1 MIDFALI
8 ASALRLSTP
17 LTFAAIGGLY
27 CERGGIANIALEG
40 FMLFGAFAAAAA
52 AYYTGN
58 PWLGLLGGC
67 LAGMAAAV
75 IHAVVCIYFNGG
87 QIISGAAINILA
99 IGLPPVL
106 CSALFGTSSSSPVI
120 FNTVPR
126 SIPRFVENI
135 PVIGSFFSQI
145 SIMDLSGLALVALT
159 IGILQYT
166 RFGLRL
172 TSGGE
177 NPAALDAAGVSVAKY
192 RTAGVL
198 ISGALA
204 GLGGAYLSIAHG
216 SQFIRNMTAGRGFI
230 ALAALIIGN
239 WKPGYVLIGCLFF
252 GLMDA
257 LQIRMQGNT
266 VVPVEL
272 IQILPYVMTV
282 IVLIGFFGRST
293 QPAAL
298 GIPYHIPK
306 KK

>member
-1 MIDFALI
+1 MIDLALI
-8 ASALRLSTP
+8 ASTLRLSTP

-40 FMLFGAFAAAAA
+40 FMLFGAFAAAAT

-58 PWLGLLGGC
+58 PWFGLLGGC
-67 LAGMAAAV
+67 AGGMAVAA
-75 IHAVVCIYFNGG
+75 IHAVVCIHFNGG

-106 CSALFGTSSSSPVI
+106 CSALFGTASSSPVI

-126 SIPRFVENI
+126 GIPQFLQNL
-135 PVIGSFFSQI
+135 PLLGSFFSQI
-145 SIMDLSGLALVALT
+145 SILDLFGLALVVLT
-159 IGILQYT
+159 IGVLKYT
-166 RFGLRL
+166 WFGLRL

-177 NPAALDAAGVSVAKY
+177 NPAALDAAGVSVVNY

-216 SQFIRNMTAGRGFI
+216 TQFIRNMTAGRGFI
-230 ALAALIIGN
+230 ALAALIIGS
-239 WKPGYVLIGCLFF
+239 WRPGYVLVGCLFF

-257 LQIRMQGNT
+257 LQIRLQGNT

-282 IVLIGFFGRST
+282 IVLIGFFGKAT
-293 QPAAL
+293 QPASL
-298 GIPYHIPK
+298 GIPYHIAK